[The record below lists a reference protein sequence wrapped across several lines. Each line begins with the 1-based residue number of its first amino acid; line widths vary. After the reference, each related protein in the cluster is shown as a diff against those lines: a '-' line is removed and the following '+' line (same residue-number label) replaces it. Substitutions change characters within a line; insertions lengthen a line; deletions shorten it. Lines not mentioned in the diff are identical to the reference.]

1 MSVTVHW
8 DAGACQWGVYALSI
22 TGGCGIDEHS
32 QRFEENSTL
41 EGLLG
46 ELIIPAVVRPDLVI
60 REKGIVSL
68 GLCCMI
74 ARVRSLI
81 YLRPSRWLT
90 INAL

>member
-46 ELIIPAVVRPDLVI
+46 ELIIPAVKRKELPL
-60 REKGIVSL
+60 RQKGLVSL
-68 GLCCMI
+68 GLCCLI
-74 ARVRSLI
+74 ARVCLHHG
-81 YLRPSRWLT
+81 YQLMVD
-90 INAL
+90 